1 MQGVGIK
8 DYDSHA
14 AIDHTTFHENWYGV
28 ACFEKNFLYGGGS
41 AEVKNSIFSNS
52 LISPYFVDYLSTIT
66 LSYCLSYPAPIPGPT
81 NITGNPMFVDA
92 ATMNFHLLE
101 SSPCIDSGKPD
112 DEPDLD
118 GSRTDIGAFSILTT
132 GGNTEHISNMGLL
145 IYPNPSNGL
154 INIKTTG
161 PMIKPLEI
169 EIIDITGSVVC
180 RKSGYIEQIDL
191 SGYHKGIYLL
201 KIKMDEKVY
210 SNKVIIQ

>member
-1 MQGVGIK
+1 
-8 DYDSHA
+8 
-14 AIDHTTFHENWYGV
+14 
-28 ACFEKNFLYGGGS
+28 
-41 AEVKNSIFSNS
+41 
-52 LISPYFVDYLSTIT
+52 
-66 LSYCLSYPAPIPGPT
+66 
-81 NITGNPMFVDA
+81 MFVDA